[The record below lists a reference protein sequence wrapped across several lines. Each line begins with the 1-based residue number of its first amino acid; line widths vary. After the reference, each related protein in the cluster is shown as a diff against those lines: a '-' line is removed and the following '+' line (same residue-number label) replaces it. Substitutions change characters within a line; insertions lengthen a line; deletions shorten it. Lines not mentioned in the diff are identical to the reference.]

1 MMPVV
6 YLIIGITLGAIGAA
20 AIVCHSYKDEMAR
33 KEELEILLQDSVSME
48 QIVKILRGQVIS
60 HRRRDKAADSWNGA
74 LQAVKWEIEELLE
87 VPHDSG
93 SL

>member
-1 MMPVV
+1 MPVV
-6 YLIIGITLGAIGAA
+6 YLILGITLGAIGAA

-33 KEELEILLQDSVSME
+33 KAELEILLESSVSMD

-60 HRRRDKAADSWNGA
+60 HRRRDKEADSWNGA
-74 LQAVKWEIEELLE
+74 LQAVKWDLEDLLGLK
-87 VPHDSG
+87 HDSG